1 MSRRSARRYGF
12 FAALALAALAGVMV
26 MGRVPARNTDDPAN
40 GVGDRLTPSPAASR
54 ASGFFAPSRSFA
66 TTRAIAGVRG
76 APVATTPRGDVIADE
91 LVVRPGR
98 DARATEQAIA
108 AAGGRIAWRAPRT
121 GLLLVRF
128 ASAADMQVARGQL
141 GRDRR
146 VGGIFE
152 NRIMEGASL
161 PTTAGDARA
170 VQWHLAAMKAPA
182 SRSAAGVTVAVLDS
196 GVAYEAYSDTS
207 GSYAKAPDLT
217 GTSFAA
223 GWDFIHDDAHPND
236 DHGHGTHVSALIA
249 GSEPVPGVGVGATIL
264 PVKVLDAGN
273 LGTELGL
280 AEGLRYAVDQG
291 ADVVNMSLSFQAG
304 FFPSRYL
311 QDAVDHASAH
321 GVVLVAAAGN
331 QGGNAVAYPAA
342 FREVIAVG
350 ASRIWDQ
357 YRSPASAPWQDV
369 EQYLRRAEY
378 SNRGFRLDV
387 VAPGGGLDGD
397 TNLDGAPETVV
408 AQTIVSGQPTQFQY
422 RLWAGTSQAAAQVSG
437 VVALMLAADPSLS
450 AADIRSILGETA
462 APEAGGVALSSLVG
476 RGFLRVD
483 AALAAV
489 AAGTAERPRFAAAV
503 RVALVAPGGVRRG
516 RATVEVLDGTGAPV
530 ANAQVYGTFTGGAFA
545 VQHGVT
551 GADGTV
557 TFLSPDLGTA
567 PVVAFQVDAVSTGG
581 QAFDRPSGILH
592 IDSCSLQLLAQY
604 ANEATGD
611 GATGDSGGAGLA
623 TSPIEANAV
632 PGGVVGSG
640 FSTSP
645 APLPSPI
652 DDGMAGSGF
661 STSPAPVPSPIDDG
675 MAGSGLST
683 SPDDRTGG
691 EGLSTS
697 PDDRSGGE
705 GLSTSP
711 GESEGGGLST
721 SPDPGGDAVGPGEGA
736 DPLLSSAPLALRL
749 PLLDTEVPF
758 VMLANFSWSGSI
770 LPTAVAAEAAWFATA
785 FPDGIVATSTG
796 QGFSTS
802 PLYVDPSQ
810 LAPPAAPL
818 AGEPACTGLT
828 MQTFASDRAANG
840 EPAVLPIGCVAGA
853 ACESKRNTL
862 AVVVEWA
869 LGAGMSTSPRRPALA
884 WDPSTGFSEAEYER
898 LVASLGNWSTF
909 VGSGAASP
917 VADYDLVLAASS
929 LDLGA
934 SAGSSSAASCGPQL
948 AANEALSPSLVA
960 SPAVLDVACVGAP

>member
-26 MGRVPARNTDDPAN
+26 MGRVPAWNTDVPAN
-40 GVGDRLTPSPAASR
+40 GVGDRLTPSPATSR
-54 ASGFFAPSRSFA
+54 TSAFFAPSRSFA
-66 TTRAIAGVRG
+66 TTRAVAGVRG

-91 LVVRPGR
+91 LVVRPGA
-98 DARATEQAIA
+98 DTRATEQAIA

-128 ASAADMQVARGQL
+128 ASAADMRVARGQL
-141 GRDRR
+141 GSDRR

-161 PTTAGDARA
+161 PTTAGEARA

-207 GSYAKAPDLT
+207 GSYAKAPDLA

-280 AEGLRYAVDQG
+280 AEGLRYAVDHG

-397 TNLDGAPETVV
+397 TNLDGAPDTVV
-408 AQTIVSGQPTQFQY
+408 AQTIVPGQPTQFQY

-462 APEAGGVALSSLVG
+462 APEAGGGVLSSLVG

-516 RATVEVLDGTGAPV
+516 RATVEVLDSTGAPV
-530 ANAQVYGTFTGGAFA
+530 ASAQVYGTFTGGAFA

-567 PVVAFQVDAVSTGG
+567 PVVAFQVDAVSAGG
-581 QAFDRPSGILH
+581 QAFDRPSGAIK
-592 IDSCSLQLLAQY
+592 IDSCSLQLLSEY
-604 ANEATGD
+604 ARGAAVSTASGSGGTGGTAIVTTPLEERTRGTAIVTTPAIDETAAGSGIVTTPGNGGDLVGGAGIVTTPGD
-611 GATGDSGGAGLA
+611 GEGDVGGTTAGSGIVTTPGDGDIGGPSGGAGIVTTPHDLA
-623 TSPIEANAV
+623 ASGIVTT
-632 PGGVVGSG
+632 PGDGDA
-640 FSTSP
+640 TEPP
-645 APLPSPI
+645 APSSTP
-652 DDGMAGSGF
+652 GS
-661 STSPAPVPSPIDDG
+661 ALV
-675 MAGSGLST
+675 
-683 SPDDRTGG
+683 
-691 EGLSTS
+691 
-697 PDDRSGGE
+697 
-705 GLSTSP
+705 
-711 GESEGGGLST
+711 
-721 SPDPGGDAVGPGEGA
+721 
-736 DPLLSSAPLALRL
+736 ALRL
-749 PLLDTEVPF
+749 PQSSDETESLTVLNFATTGSTVPMAIAADP
-758 VMLANFSWSGSI
+758 VWLASVVPDLRIATSSGQAIVTTPVRVSVTSFQPP
-770 LPTAVAAEAAWFATA
+770 LAAAPSVGECSDIVVRTFAGSSEAAPVLASQSTRDTVDDLWDWAA
-785 FPDGIVATSTG
+785 GQAIVTTPRA
-796 QGFSTS
+796 
-802 PLYVDPSQ
+802 
-810 LAPPAAPL
+810 AAPL
-818 AGEPACTGLT
+818 WST
-828 MQTFASDRAANG
+828 ASGMTAEEYAQMVSALAAW
-840 EPAVLPIGCVAGA
+840 
-853 ACESKRNTL
+853 
-862 AVVVEWA
+862 AVVVTD
-869 LGAGMSTSPRRPALA
+869 G
-884 WDPSTGFSEAEYER
+884 
-898 LVASLGNWSTF
+898 
-909 VGSGAASP
+909 VGTP
-917 VADYDLVLAASS
+917 VADYDALLSASG
-929 LDLGA
+929 LDTGD
-934 SAGSSSAASCGPQL
+934 GR
-948 AANEALSPSLVA
+948 
-960 SPAVLDVACVGAP
+960 